1 MRFHVMHY
9 RLERRVKKWTLI
21 HKIFETNNYFR
32 DGNFVQ
38 YFDKEILL
46 WDQDFRP
53 PITPLVFDNI
63 IVSSNVNIDMKN
75 IMSNQLIIDS
85 SVPKTK
91 SEQIK
96 KECLK
101 WDITFYDVNKSGSFI
116 YNLN

>member
-1 MRFHVMHY
+1 MDR
-9 RLERRVKKWTLI
+9 RLKKSTLI

-38 YFDKEILL
+38 YFDKDILL
-46 WDQDFRP
+46 WDKDFRQP
-53 PITPLVFDNI
+53 NTPLVFDNI
-63 IVSSNVNIDMKN
+63 IVSNVNVDLKN
-75 IMSNQLIIDS
+75 IKSNQLIIDS
-85 SVPKTK
+85 SVSKTK

-101 WDITFYDVNKSGSFI
+101 WDIPFYDVNKNGFFI